1 MRKTVHLCLSSHQ
14 EVMYRSEA
22 DLNMGFNCLAL
33 AVMETESRLLGE
45 GFMTT
50 HNHKLVQTDDPAE
63 LVRRERYAYSRYFNA
78 KYSRRGSLG
87 ERQCFS
93 LEVVGTCHLQTALN
107 YVLRQGLHHGLAAT
121 PFGYP
126 HCSVNAFFRKELGK
140 DHLPA
145 LLSASGRYKYL
156 PHGKSLPG
164 SCRMSSQGLILRE
177 DVLDTALVEQ
187 LYITPRNY
195 LFQMNR
201 FTDEKIVQE
210 QMQENDS
217 APVTLDSIEIGVN
230 GFDLKVALVAEGGRV
245 NNSFL
250 TDLELCRIIDEVY
263 LQHFL
268 PRGEKG
274 TIYTLSHSRRVDL
287 GNALWEDFKLGPARE
302 RPYSEGLFAGRKATV
317 EQIRRCLAL

>member
-50 HNHKLVQTDDPAE
+50 HNHKLVQTENPAE

-78 KYSRRGSLG
+78 KYSRRGGLG

-93 LEVVGTCHLQTALN
+93 LEVIGTCHLQTALN

-126 HCSVNAFFRKELGK
+126 HCSANSFFRKELGK
-140 DHLPA
+140 DHPPSLM
-145 LLSASGRYKYL
+145 STGGQYKYL
-156 PHGKSLPG
+156 PHGKSMPG
-164 SCRMSSQGLILRE
+164 GCRMSAQGLILRE
-177 DVLDTALVEQ
+177 DVLDTVLVEQ
-187 LYITPRNY
+187 LYITPRNF

-217 APVTLDSIEIGVN
+217 PPVTLDSIENGVN
-230 GFDLKVALVAEGGRV
+230 GFDLKAALVSEGGRV

-250 TDLELCRIIDEVY
+250 TDLELCRIIDEKY
-263 LQHFL
+263 LPHFL
-268 PRGEKG
+268 LRGVKG
-274 TIYTLSHSRRVDL
+274 TVYTLSHSRRADL
-287 GNALWEDFKLGPARE
+287 GNALWKDVKLGPARG
-302 RPYSEGLFAGRKATV
+302 RPYSEGLFVGRKVTV